1 MTTPTPI
8 RDHLNREWQ
17 ELARAA
23 IPLSWAAEPAIGEG
37 VIGDLPAIVR
47 ASPDAVLGFLLQQV
61 TAGDTLAGRVVLQV
75 MLGRLVNDARR
86 DPEHCLDDYV
96 AQMWVGI
103 ATYPLHRR
111 PGHIAANLA
120 LDVAKRVRH
129 RTPTIPVD
137 PVRLVRLAAP
147 AAEPAEPDLLESV
160 LVTARAGRLIDATT
174 EQTLRLVYQRGLRSH
189 EAAKVL
195 GVTPSAVR
203 RRCRQAVQRLA
214 ANAGALAELVS

>member
-1 MTTPTPI
+1 MTPPTAI

-37 VIGDLPAIVR
+37 VIGDLPAVVR
-47 ASPDAVLGFLLQQV
+47 ASPDAVLGFLLQRV
-61 TAGDTLAGRVVLQV
+61 AAGDTLAGRVVLQV

-86 DPEHCLDDYV
+86 DPEHSLDDYV
-96 AQMWVGI
+96 AQLWVGI

-111 PGHIAANLA
+111 PSRIAANLA

-129 RTPTIPVD
+129 RSPAIPVD
-137 PVRLVRLAAP
+137 PARLVRLAA
-147 AAEPAEPDLLESV
+147 AAEPAEPELLESV
-160 LVTARAGRLIDATT
+160 LVTARAGQLIDEAT

-189 EAAKVL
+189 EAAMVL
-195 GVTPSAVR
+195 GVTPAAVR
-203 RRCRQAVQRLA
+203 RRCRLAVQRLA
-214 ANAGALAELVS
+214 ANAGALAQLVS